1 MVIMA
6 GVHPLYSY
14 YFYYVIINVI
24 NINNYIINYIKLYIN
39 YSSTKEIYN
48 WHKEI

>member
-1 MVIMA
+1 MTGA
-6 GVHPLYSY
+6 HPLYSY
-14 YFYYVIINVI
+14 YFYNVIINVI
-24 NINNYIINYIKLYIN
+24 SIDNYIINYIKLYII